1 MIPALVLRYVLFLGT
16 TNSSF
21 TLLWSANA
29 ESFSYFIGDSLLF
42 EDFVVQMRPLFKELT
57 LTMAIRCITDH
68 SSKGVLL
75 LVDELMKSG
84 GGKEDKVLIE
94 EKVSEIGKCLDTL
107 TTRFNVV
114 VSTLNMLATD
124 KETKS
129 GRKIIWIKL
138 APPTLDEALSLF
150 GEDALKF
157 PILRQCISDCNG
169 HHRSLETLKLVWDKC
184 KEKDY
189 SYTMLIQELGKR
201 MDPKYSELRI
211 DLIRAALRGYPV
223 FSDESP
229 DGKQSYADYL
239 ASGFYLNTPDQP
251 SYFVPRISPLQL
263 LLYAHK
269 HVAPNTL
276 VVVFSAFCF
285 LFIDFSL

>member
-1 MIPALVLRYVLFLGT
+1 
-16 TNSSF
+16 
-21 TLLWSANA
+21 
-29 ESFSYFIGDSLLF
+29 
-42 EDFVVQMRPLFKELT
+42 VVQMRPLFKELT
-57 LTMAIRCITDH
+57 LTMAIRCIMEH
-68 SSKGVLL
+68 SGKGVLL
-75 LVDELMKSG
+75 LLDKLMKSG
-84 GGKEDKVLIE
+84 GGKEDKFLIE

-114 VSTLNMLATD
+114 VTTLNMLATD
-124 KETKS
+124 KES
-129 GRKIIWIKL
+129 GRKIVWIKL

-157 PILRQCISDCNG
+157 RILQQCISDCNG
-169 HHRSLETLKLVWDKC
+169 HHRSLETLKLVWDEC

-201 MDPKYSELRI
+201 MDPKYSELSI

-223 FSDESP
+223 FRDKSP

-269 HVAPNTL
+269 QAAPKTL
-276 VVVFSAFCF
+276 VFAL
-285 LFIDFSL
+285 LFVSNFHFSLTGWSVCQGNPVYVSP